1 LERKQKRIYS
11 TADQQNKTEVPAAAT
26 AAAKR

>member
-26 AAAKR
+26 VAAKR